1 MRRLEGYG
9 RGHGLDG
16 GRGSASAIQVD
27 DSLDPGDIVGHL
39 GVDTVFAALA
49 AALAET
55 GDAENG
61 PAVAHL
67 AEQRSARITGARID
81 APLAVAGAK
90 HVLRDEIIFV
100 HFATG

>member
-1 MRRLEGYG
+1 MRRLECYG

-39 GVDTVFAALA
+39 GVDTVLAALA
-49 AALAET
+49 TALAET

-61 PAVAHL
+61 PAAAHL
-67 AEQRSARITGARID
+67 AEQRPA
-81 APLAVAGAK
+81 
-90 HVLRDEIIFV
+90 
-100 HFATG
+100 